1 MRQHT
6 IDLSEI
12 RALAEREEARW
23 PRRREALHTSGVPL
37 MEAGGAAATAAPAGP
52 AGEPAAPAGT
62 TPGTP
67 ANDAIAPELAS
78 RMEQME
84 RSILG
89 NIESLVRGP
98 DDGRPQIDPNDPL
111 AAFLADTEV
120 SDDGL
125 AALLGETEP
134 QQPQVPDQ
142 FAQAI
147 RALAQQRQEDRQEFE
162 RLAGFVQQQ
171 QLARDAQDL
180 ETRFPELRDQQAAQ
194 AAVDAST
201 KFAESIGMPELAG
214 LPQVVELVYKASKVD
229 AAAASEVPAGGDHI
243 GLEPG
248 SGAAPVPQADVAQG
262 ILAAGRAPSFF
273 T

>member
-1 MRQHT
+1 MTQHT
-6 IDLSEI
+6 VDLTEI
-12 RALAEREEARW
+12 RALAEREESRW
-23 PRRREALHTSGVPL
+23 PSWRAALRASGVPL
-37 MEAGGAAATAAPAGP
+37 MEAGGVAAPATP
-52 AGEPAAPAGT
+52 GEPGDPAAPAGAA
-62 TPGTP
+62 P

-84 RSILG
+84 RSIID
-89 NIESLVRGP
+89 NFTSLVKGNP
-98 DDGRPQIDPNDPL
+98 DDGRPQVDPNDPL
-111 AAFLADTEV
+111 AAFLADPEIP
-120 SDDGL
+120 DDGL
-125 AALLGETEP
+125 AELLGEQP
-134 QQPQVPDQ
+134 QQQQVPDQ

-180 ETRFPELRDQQAAQ
+180 ETRYPELRDQQAAQ
-194 AAVDAST
+194 AAVDAAA
-201 KFAESIGMPELAG
+201 KFAESVGMPDLAG

-229 AAAASEVPAGGDHI
+229 AFAASEVPAGGDHI

-248 SGAAPVPQADVAQG
+248 SGAAPVPQADVAKG
-262 ILAAGRAPSFF
+262 ILAAGQGSNFF